1 MLKKGQYRSLSFR
14 HKVAAKAMT
23 AFNLFLYSSVFS
35 LALPD
40 GRDKLC
46 ETFPPNVAGSLN
58 EKENVQCE
66 KHPHRYWHTNAIF
79 GMQNLTLST
88 YAVNQHFEQVKNR
101 KAAMYTAA
109 VIAVVI
115 LLLLIRITLPVVKEP
130 IVDNGV
136 EVNLGNS
143 DFGSGTVPP
152 MLPGEPAPEA
162 TPQQA
167 ATPPAAAQSQVDKE
181 EEEPDPEDKE
191 PAITKTVEKV
201 KPAEKPVERP
211 PVEKPKVVKE
221 IPAPP
226 QPKPKAQMGQ
236 YAGGKGPGGNNQ
248 STANNSTSQ
257 GDDKFAPGKD
267 KGLKNGDINSDNY
280 KGSGGTGS
288 DGIRVISGNRKV
300 RPVQLKG
307 EFSRNATVSVRI
319 KVSPDGSG
327 TYMGFVSGINE
338 GQYTNIIKQ
347 HLLSREIQFNT
358 SDEESIVVIQV
369 VFKVN

>member
-1 MLKKGQYRSLSFR
+1 MFCIP
-14 HKVAAKAMT
+14 
-23 AFNLFLYSSVFS
+23 LFLLFSVRNIS
-35 LALPD
+35 
-40 GRDKLC
+40 
-46 ETFPPNVAGSLN
+46 PNVAASLN
-58 EKENVQCE
+58 ETGNVQC
-66 KHPHRYWHTNAIF
+66 KKPPHRYWHTNAIF

-88 YAVNQHFEQVKNR
+88 YIVNQHFEQVKNR

-109 VIAVVI
+109 VVAVVI
-115 LLLLIRITLPVVKEP
+115 LLLLIRITLPVVQEP
-130 IVDNGV
+130 VVDNGV

-152 MLPGEPAPEA
+152 MVPGEPAPEA

-167 ATPPAAAQSQVDKE
+167 ATPPAAQPRVDNQ

-191 PAITKTVEKV
+191 LAITKTVEKV
-201 KPAEKPVERP
+201 KRAEKPVTAP

-221 IPAPP
+221 TPAPP

-236 YAGGKGPGGNNQ
+236 YSGGKGTGGNNQDTYNGVKDQGIAGGKGDQGKPNGN
-248 STANNSTSQ
+248 
-257 GDDKFAPGKD
+257 
-267 KGLKNGDINSDNY
+267 INSDNY

-307 EFSRNATVSVRI
+307 EFSQSATVSVRI

-338 GQYTNIIKQ
+338 SQYTNIIKQ
-347 HLLSREIQFNT
+347 HLNSRDIQFNT